1 MNVYKTALKQTKGTH
16 FSDRFAMTAFLPS
29 LGISVFGI
37 CALAWLML
45 TSPPLGDA
53 PRSGQVGVI
62 LMPWQAGQLQAAA
75 AFDLPIIAL
84 RWGGYLLVLDTSGQP
99 SARAKLR
106 GLGHIV
112 INTTQPSSCLAAEMP
127 DA

>member
-1 MNVYKTALKQTKGTH
+1 MQTQGTY
-16 FSDRFAMTAFLPS
+16 FRDRFAMTAFLPS
-29 LGISVFGI
+29 FGISVFGI

-53 PRSGQVGVI
+53 PRTGQMGVI

-75 AFDLPIIAL
+75 AFDLPIVAL

-99 SARAKLR
+99 NARAKLR
-106 GLGHIV
+106 ELGHIV
-112 INTTQPSSCLAAEMP
+112 INTSQPSNCFAAEAI